1 MKCPMCGADIPEGE
15 LNCPVCGFDIQSDTE
30 QPPTPHRTKYGS
42 ILLKFAMTLGSILA
56 LFEVFR
62 LVLGETYS
70 MPVLVLGLG
79 LLLVG
84 YIAMRIF
91 QVDV

>member
-1 MKCPMCGADIPEGE
+1 
-15 LNCPVCGFDIQSDTE
+15 
-30 QPPTPHRTKYGS
+30 
-42 ILLKFAMTLGSILA
+42 MTLGSILA